1 MYRQS
6 NFVYCLALTLV
17 ACGGIHQPQRVQQP
31 AATEPSAYVVQLEQ
45 PSATELRADVGATML
60 KIAKMGD
67 MRPTVSTE
75 LKYLGL
81 ADSGRIKLRV
91 LSNDTDTNN
100 NLRRRLGQEG
110 YTNSTSDAVDFE
122 QDQAE
127 AFTIEGFKVEFIEAQ
142 VSWIRYRIDLAGGG
156 A

>member
-6 NFVYCLALTLV
+6 SFVCCLALTLV

-31 AATEPSAYVVQLEQ
+31 AATEPSTDVVQLEQ
-45 PSATELRADVGATML
+45 PVATELRADVGATML
-60 KIAKMGD
+60 KIAKIGGT
-67 MRPTVSTE
+67 RPTVSTE

-81 ADSGRIKLRV
+81 AESGRIKLRA
-91 LSNDTDTNN
+91 LSNDTDMKN
-100 NLRRRLGQEG
+100 NLRQRPGREG

-127 AFTIEGFKVEFIEAQ
+127 VFIIEGFKVEFIEAQ
-142 VSWIRYRIDLAGGG
+142 ASWVRYRIDSAGGG

>member
-1 MYRQS
+1 
-6 NFVYCLALTLV
+6 
-17 ACGGIHQPQRVQQP
+17 
-31 AATEPSAYVVQLEQ
+31 
-45 PSATELRADVGATML
+45 ML
-60 KIAKMGD
+60 KIAKTGD
-67 MRPTVSTE
+67 MRPTVSIE

-81 ADSGRIKLRV
+81 AESGRIKLRA
-91 LSNDTDTNN
+91 LSNDTDMNN
-100 NLRRRLGQEG
+100 NLRQRLGREG